1 LRISRGFDRLQNQYL
16 ARSRAGWQPLEAMD
30 IATLDSLRIVLDPAG
45 QAGIAIALVLVMF
58 SVALG
63 LSADDFGLLKT
74 RPVLFLGGILA
85 QAAGLP
91 LLTFLVLNVVD
102 VPASIALGM
111 LVVASCPGGAV
122 SNLMTYLAR
131 GNVAYSVSLT
141 TASSVFA
148 AVLTPASILF
158 WSNLYPP
165 TATLLDELDVDPA
178 MFLVQTMLLL
188 ALPLAAG
195 MLLAARAPD
204 VAARI
209 RKRTAL
215 LGTLVLAGVVVYGVA
230 YFFPVLGPALPLLLT
245 VTVLHNAA
253 AFTLGAAAGVVL
265 RADRRSAR
273 ALVFEIGIQNSG
285 LAIVILIGQ
294 LEGLGGA
301 AAIAATWGVWHL
313 VAGSI
318 IVTLMRWR
326 DRRHDGS

>member
-1 LRISRGFDRLQNQYL
+1 
-16 ARSRAGWQPLEAMD
+16 MD
-30 IATLDSLRIVLDPAG
+30 IGTLDSLRIVLDPAG
-45 QAGIAIALVLVMF
+45 QAAIALALVLVMF

-63 LSADDFGLLKT
+63 LSTDDFGLLKS
-74 RPVLFLGGILA
+74 RPSLFVGGILT
-85 QAAGLP
+85 QVIGLP
-91 LLTFLVLNVVD
+91 LLTFVVLNLVS

-111 LVVASCPGGAV
+111 LVVASCPGGAT
-122 SNLMTYLAR
+122 SNLMTFLAR

-165 TATLLDELDVDPA
+165 TATLLDELDVSPL

-188 ALPLAAG
+188 ALPIAAG

-204 VAARI
+204 VAARL

-215 LGTLVLAGVVVYGVA
+215 LGSLVLAGVVVYGIA
-230 YFFPVLGPALPLLLT
+230 TLYPVLGPAVPMLLT
-245 VTVLHNAA
+245 VAVLHNAA
-253 AFTLGAAAGVVL
+253 AFALGALAGFAL
-265 RADRRSAR
+265 RADRPSRR
-273 ALVFEIGIQNSG
+273 ALIFEIGIQNSG

-301 AAIAATWGVWHL
+301 AAIAGTWGVWHL
-313 VAGSI
+313 VGGGI
-318 IVTLMRWR
+318 IVTLMRQW
-326 DRRHDGS
+326 DRRHDGL